1 MLVTVRATLKTGAA
15 ANVRSP
21 IRPHVG
27 TDPVSGRLGT
37 PTASRSGYFVSLS
50 QVAATKKAP
59 SMLTGLTHVLSAA
72 GGLGREGPNDNG
84 RVTGITPAQS
94 TAVKRNARYGTPSV
108 AHGV

>member
-27 TDPVSGRLGT
+27 TDPVSGRLGA
-37 PTASRSGYFVSLS
+37 PTASRSGFS
-50 QVAATKKAP
+50 QVAAKKKAP